1 MNEMKQISG
10 ILVAFV
16 VMAVSSCST
25 SDELDAAR
33 KGGLATS
40 SGIPVIIGINSCSY
54 DDSTYSETLA
64 GWSHSGTRSDADAA
78 HGTDNSNT
86 LNTIHRDGK
95 LSTLMVGD
103 RFNIHFIS
111 GVTAEL
117 SRYRIDRAITYEDPD
132 ASMTDPSGTLT
143 DEEYRKQHARVK
155 RAIAV
160 AETMVNGVADAS
172 NPQPFF
178 LDGAT
183 TAYCR
188 AYYPAMN
195 PIVPALWTV
204 ERDQSTLAGVRKS
217 DLMFAEGTADASIS
231 GAATPLT
238 TIQMAPFQ
246 HRMSR
251 LRVTLS
257 ATPLTSKVK
266 KIEIVGGVNRQ
277 VNILDTEKLIT
288 GNDLRVPCTESEPL
302 LMCPVGNYPDY
313 MDYAVLLPAQVLCQQ
328 TVAGARVK
336 LLRITL
342 VNNTM
347 IEMEMEPKKIL
358 AGKTYTINLGILD
371 NALVGQTISLGSWNE
386 TQTVSYQYAS
396 GAALTGSSKGIY
408 QIGNTTFRMLNV
420 EADPVGHTVHPPH
433 LNVDKLVKYDGAD
446 FQIGETE
453 LTQALWKEVMGDYPT
468 VLGLPQKTYG
478 DDIPVTVFSW
488 GELKTFINRLNTLT
502 ASQRPAGYTF
512 KLPTKEQWMYAAQG
526 GKYSKGYD
534 LAGGNAADIS
544 KVAWWGGASG
554 NGGSETVHPSA
565 KLRANELGLYDMSGN
580 LWEVTRTVNITRD
593 YGGNPEYNFKTLGAA
608 FRHGEDILLGNAS
621 PWNDYGQGN
630 GWGSAVKPDGHFDSP
645 WLDDYGVR
653 LVLDNDTW
661 TMP

>member
-313 MDYAVLLPAQVLCQQ
+313 MDYAVLLPAQVLCEQ
-328 TVAGARVK
+328 TVVGAK
-336 LLRITL
+336 KILLKITL
-342 VNNTM
+342 LNNRTIDVAM
-347 IEMEMEPKKIL
+347 APKKIL
-358 AGKTYTINLGILD
+358 AGKTYTINLGSLSD
-371 NALVGQTISLGSWNE
+371 DVVGKTINIGSWNE
-386 TQTVSYQYAS
+386 SQTVNFQYSS
-396 GAALTGSSKGIY
+396 GSQLDGSSKGLF
-408 QIGNTTFRMLNV
+408 QTGNVTFRMLS
-420 EADPVGHTVHPPH
+420 VGAGTPNSTTVGKYAANPSKG
-433 LNVDKLVKYDGAD
+433 VDMRSHRSYYIA
-446 FQIGETE
+446 ETE
-453 LTQALWKEVMGDYPT
+453 TTQALWQEAMGDLTTSLDYAPSS
-468 VLGLPQKTYG
+468 YG
-478 DDIPVTVFSW
+478 DDLPIYGYNWSK
-488 GELKTFINRLNTLT
+488 LKEFFQNLNTKT
-502 ASQRPAGYTF
+502 GPSGSNMRPTDYYFT
-512 KLPTKEQWMYAAQG
+512 LPTEAEWRYAAQG
-526 GKYSKGYD
+526 GELSKGYICS
-534 LAGGNAADIS
+534 GGNEAK
-544 KVAWWGGASG
+544 KVAWFRDNCTSTQPVAR
-554 NGGSETVHPSA
+554 
-565 KLRANELGLYDMSGN
+565 LRPNELGLYDMSGN
-580 LWEVTRTVNITRD
+580 YWELLATYKNTTSYDRWSLGGVFSCNLTDIQN
-593 YGGNPEYNFKTLGAA
+593 YGNPWIAPLFGTFGPTNNAAWSGHDLG
-608 FRHGEDILLGNAS
+608 FRIALIHISDMQDCQKFAIPGNTT
-621 PWNDYGQGN
+621 P
-630 GWGSAVKPDGHFDSP
+630 
-645 WLDDYGVR
+645 
-653 LVLDNDTW
+653 
-661 TMP
+661 